1 MPNSDGLL
9 SSQRERM
16 GTMLGLAAS
25 PFPGVVSL
33 GHLPGAHRCRS
44 SCRLFKAK
52 PTGASG

>member
-9 SSQRERM
+9 SSQKELM